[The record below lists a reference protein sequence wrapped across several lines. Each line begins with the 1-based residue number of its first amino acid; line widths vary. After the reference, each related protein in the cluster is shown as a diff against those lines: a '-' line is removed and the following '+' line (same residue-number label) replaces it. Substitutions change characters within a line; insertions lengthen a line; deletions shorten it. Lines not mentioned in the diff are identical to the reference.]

1 MASAKDTLE
10 AAAHAAAAKRLAVL
24 RSQAR
29 RRPWNGRGIPARP
42 ERMFGLTEP
51 GRPTSVM
58 LSFDQGTHASGWWR
72 NSTYDSCF
80 HLSIAHLGDDG
91 RTLESP
97 SDTEVRAWAR
107 AAFPQH
113 YAWTWTERPLDLGAA
128 VQSTERC
135 GVERLP
141 HVAHV
146 RLFTDRAGIPIL
158 PRGEVYDLVPYLDGT
173 SPEKVFR

>member
-1 MASAKDTLE
+1 MANATHALE
-10 AAAHAAAAKRLAVL
+10 TAARASAAKRLSAL

-29 RRPWNGRGIPARP
+29 RRPWNGHGIPARP
-42 ERMFGLTEP
+42 ERMSALTEP

-72 NSTYDSCF
+72 NSEYDSCF
-80 HLSIAHLGDDG
+80 HLSITHLADDG
-91 RTLESP
+91 RSLECP
-97 SDTEVRAWAR
+97 TDAEVRAWAR

-113 YAWTWTERPLDLGAA
+113 YAWTWTEPPLELGHA

-146 RLFTDRAGIPIL
+146 RLFTDRAGIPIF
-158 PRGEVYDLVPYLDGT
+158 PRGEVYDLVPYPDGS
-173 SPEKVFR
+173 SPAKVFR